1 MRYQYRKA
9 LEVLVRMQKIAL
21 TLIHGRKLPKTRVYG
36 QFYIRGSLAEGVILY
51 RKHGDIRADEVR
63 LIVLTLK
70 RWGYSLTSET
80 RYDEAKNIWK
90 GVFTDDGKAKTSQSQ
105 KLSQKE
111 SGGEVEDK
119 EKG

>member
-1 MRYQYRKA
+1 MN
-9 LEVLVRMQKIAL
+9 KIMSD
-21 TLIHGRKLPKTRVYG
+21 LIHGRKLPKTRVYG
-36 QFYIRGSLAEGVILY
+36 QFFIMGSLAEGVILY

-80 RYDEAKNIWK
+80 RYDEARNLWK
-90 GVFTDDGKAKTSQSQ
+90 GVFTDDGKAKASQSQ

-111 SGGEVEDK
+111 GGGEVEDK
-119 EKG
+119 GKG